1 MRNRATAAFL
11 VVVLAGLIP
20 TAGLALTPYSQDFE
34 LLVQTDPN
42 ALANDGWKIFGNV
55 YNPDGD
61 YLYGYGVFPAPNHNL
76 AFSQITLLEGG
87 DEQGLQ
93 QLSVFS
99 DYENADHAVGNL
111 IESNVFQEWTI
122 DESAVGQTWRFQF
135 DAKKPLW
142 AEGTQTTALAFIKT
156 IELESGNFFATNF
169 ITEDM
174 TVIPDTW
181 GTYFIDIQII
191 PELVG
196 QLIQIGFACT
206 ATNYEDSGV
215 IYDNIFWFTGI
226 SSVPDASAMAGA
238 TMKQNYPNPFNPMTR
253 IDFALDKSQLVD
265 VSVYDLAGRRVA
277 TLHRGELGAGDHH
290 VIWDGKTDAGREAA
304 AGQYRYVL
312 KTASGQVARSMTLLK

>member
-11 VVVLAGLIP
+11 VVLLAGLIP

-55 YNPDGD
+55 YNPAGD

-87 DEQGLQ
+87 VEQGLQ
-93 QLSVFS
+93 QLSIFS

-122 DESAVGQTWRFQF
+122 DAGAVGQTWRFQF
-135 DAKKPLW
+135 DAKKGNLIAP
-142 AEGTQTTALAFIKT
+142 TTALAFIKT

-169 ITEDM
+169 VTADM
-174 TVIPDTW
+174 TDIPTEW
-181 GTYFIDIQII
+181 GTYFIDLQII

-206 ATNYEDSGV
+206 ATNFDSSGI
-215 IYDNIFWFTGI
+215 IYDNLFWFTGV
-226 SSVPDASAMAGA
+226 SSVPDASAIAGA
-238 TMKQNYPNPFNPMTR
+238 SMKQNFPNPFNPMTR
-253 IDFALDKSQLVD
+253 IDFALEKSQMVD
-265 VSVYDLAGRRVA
+265 VSVFDLAGRRVA
-277 TLHRGELGAGDHH
+277 TLHRGELGVGDHH
-290 VIWDGKTDAGREAA
+290 VIWDGKNDAGRNVA

-312 KTASGQVARSMTLLK
+312 KTASGSVSRSMTLLK